1 MLILVL
7 LLIKLH
13 KTSNL
18 IVFILYV
25 ARKHTGLHVKVPVE
39 VLSQRSRDTISDSA
53 VNGGLPLQSE
63 IYLPSASQG
72 SSKEKISIHTDS
84 EVDDLEFVSLEMWKH
99 AEGFQNPAFSPDI
112 RKNGYT
118 SSNYDDESDTDDGS
132 GVKGEY
138 RMDLNRM
145 GMEEFELTDM
155 RNKRVTL
162 METNSE
168 TRFQTIASPKT
179 DNALHIVNPSS
190 RHIVM
195 AEVNR
200 EEMIYVSERS
210 HGSDTCSLNLSCS
223 PETRRYTAWS
233 DDDEKSN
240 NSGDGETVS
249 PASSRRSHRED
260 SDWGSGMNS
269 PELTNEY
276 IVHHLSP
283 SPVSSII
290 LHDVSN
296 YESHVEDKAEVKEDM
311 KSAHTSPIHQN
322 TSVNRQE
329 STGFIVYDEEDVMR
343 SFDRQ
348 ISDLEERYS
357 GFGNNEG
364 SAKEDSMSF
373 STQDVLTENSEV
385 SIMPVET
392 HSNSTAKF
400 SRRSVSFELTDTEDK
415 TEEDDDVDVGRIQQ
429 TDGHTDGGTS
439 PMTEISGS
447 PRVPK
452 FSAKA
457 SSRGN

>member
-1 MLILVL
+1 MFL
-7 LLIKLH
+7 
-13 KTSNL
+13 
-18 IVFILYV
+18 ILYV

-84 EVDDLEFVSLEMWKH
+84 DVDDLEFVNLEMWKR
-99 AEGFQNPAFSPDI
+99 AEGFQNPAFNPDI

-138 RMDLNRM
+138 SMDLNRM

-168 TRFQTIASPKT
+168 TRFQTTPSPQT
-179 DNALHIVNPSS
+179 DDAIHIVKPSS

-200 EEMIYVSERS
+200 EEVIYVSERS

-240 NSGDGETVS
+240 LSGDGETVS
-249 PASSRRSHRED
+249 PASTRRSHMED

-269 PELTNEY
+269 PELTNKY
-276 IVHHLSP
+276 NVHNMSP

-296 YESHVEDKAEVKEDM
+296 HENHVEDEAEVKEEM
-311 KSAHTSPIHQN
+311 ESAHASPIHQDA
-322 TSVNRQE
+322 SVNRQE

-357 GFGNNEG
+357 GFENNED

-373 STQDVLTENSEV
+373 STQDVLIDESEL
-385 SIMPVET
+385 SILQVET
-392 HSNSTAKF
+392 HGNSTAK
-400 SRRSVSFELTDTEDK
+400 SKRHSVSFELTDTEDK
-415 TEEDDDVDVGRIQQ
+415 TGEDDDVDVGRARQ
-429 TDGHTDGGTS
+429 TDRHTDGGTS

-457 SSRGN
+457 SSKGN

>member
-1 MLILVL
+1 MFL
-7 LLIKLH
+7 
-13 KTSNL
+13 
-18 IVFILYV
+18 ILYV

-63 IYLPSASQG
+63 IYLPSGSQG

-84 EVDDLEFVSLEMWKH
+84 DVDDLEFVNLEMWKH
-99 AEGFQNPAFSPDI
+99 AEGFQNPAFNPDI
-112 RKNGYT
+112 RMNGYT

-138 RMDLNRM
+138 SMDLNRM

-168 TRFQTIASPKT
+168 TRFQTTPSPQT
-179 DNALHIVNPSS
+179 DDAIHIVKPSS

-195 AEVNR
+195 AKVNR
-200 EEMIYVSERS
+200 EEVIYVSERS

-233 DDDEKSN
+233 DDDEKSDL
-240 NSGDGETVS
+240 SGDGETVS
-249 PASSRRSHRED
+249 PASTRRSHMED

-269 PELTNEY
+269 PELTNKY
-276 IVHHLSP
+276 NVHNMSP

-296 YESHVEDKAEVKEDM
+296 HESHVEDEAEVKEEM
-311 KSAHTSPIHQN
+311 ESAHASPIHQDA
-322 TSVNRQE
+322 SVNRQE

-357 GFGNNEG
+357 GFENNED

-373 STQDVLTENSEV
+373 STQDVLIDESEL
-385 SIMPVET
+385 SILQVET
-392 HSNSTAKF
+392 HGNSTAK
-400 SRRSVSFELTDTEDK
+400 SKRHSVSFELTDTEDK
-415 TEEDDDVDVGRIQQ
+415 TGEDDDVDVGRARQ
-429 TDGHTDGGTS
+429 TDRHTDGGTS

-457 SSRGN
+457 FRKGN

>member
-1 MLILVL
+1 MLILLL

-168 TRFQTIASPKT
+168 IRFQTIASPKT

-233 DDDEKSN
+233 DDEEKSN

-296 YESHVEDKAEVKEDM
+296 YESHVEDKAEVKEEM
-311 KSAHTSPIHQN
+311 KSAHTSPIHQY